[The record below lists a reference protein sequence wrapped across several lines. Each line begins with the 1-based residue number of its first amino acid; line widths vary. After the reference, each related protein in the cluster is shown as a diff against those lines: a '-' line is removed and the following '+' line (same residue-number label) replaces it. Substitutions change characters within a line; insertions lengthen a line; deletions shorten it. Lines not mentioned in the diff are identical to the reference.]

1 MKTPAPLLPIA
12 VFTSRSFAGR
22 VVDFAL
28 LAPAVFRAAI
38 VAFAAVAS
46 AGAASF
52 DPGLK
57 PFLDDRQ
64 IAGAVMLVADAQKS
78 LHVETVGFADVASQR
93 KMAPDA
99 LFWVASMTKPI
110 TCTALMILVDEGKV
124 DVDAPVAKYLPEFKD
139 HWLIAERDDTR
150 QVLKKPARPMS
161 VRDVL
166 SHTSGITRNLSFPGV
181 SGGDDLP
188 LNYRVAALALRPL
201 ETEPGTAYHYTN
213 GGMAVVGRIIEK
225 VSGQN
230 YAEFLQKRLF
240 EPLGMSDTTFWPTEA
255 QVARLATGYRAT
267 KDGSGLE
274 PAQLD
279 GFRKPLGDRTRH
291 PMPGGGL
298 FSTAADLTKFC
309 QMILNEGTYQGRRYL
324 SPTLVKQMTTRQTAP
339 GIAESY
345 GFGWTTNPRFASH
358 AGAWKTNMTVHPSA
372 GLVTIFL
379 VQNATWRTDDGKK
392 AEPAFR
398 NAALAAFGK
407 VTTPTAAA
415 TTTTAVPPPPP
426 ELAAPPAAVASN
438 APTLSVTKEQI
449 TVFKVPGQYGGW
461 PANHGM
467 WQWGDEIVV
476 GFTEATYKH
485 QVNAHAVDR
494 SVPFQE
500 KQARSLDGGRT
511 WKIES
516 DLPFR
521 EPAKAPK
528 PVALTKPL
536 DFTAPDFALMFRFG
550 SMHVGPSWFYTTH
563 DRARTWQGPYTFAV
577 EGIAQISTRTDL
589 VVLGPRD
596 CLMFGSAAKA
606 DGKEGRVFCART
618 TDGGLTWK
626 LVSHIGPE
634 PTGFA
639 IMPSS
644 LLLKGGALLTTI
656 RRTEPGEGGFI
667 EAWRSADQ
675 GKTWAVTGKAAINLG
690 GGPPSL
696 VTLQDGRVALTYG
709 YRRKPFGAR
718 ARISADGGY
727 TWGSEIVLRD
737 DGLTGDLG
745 YARSVVR
752 PDGRVLTAYYFNGPR
767 DEDRPIEATL
777 WTPPTPA
784 AEAELHRP
792 TLSPITNGTE
802 WKGDRPVALK
812 NPQRPRVETSFVYQP
827 STEWTYSHHQ
837 SITFFKGRFYA
848 IWSNGRV
855 GEDEPGQRVLLSSS
869 ADARTWTKPRPLVDS
884 VRDSVG
890 IERVLTA
897 GGFHQHNG
905 TLVAYFGNYG
915 PNKETTHLQAVTT
928 TDGETWSAV
937 RDIGI
942 PFCPNQGPER
952 IKSGRLIFA
961 GNTSFPY
968 TDDPSGL
975 TGWKMT
981 GIYPAEMAA
990 KFEDDPMTFGEV
1002 AMRQGWPSSLCEGSF
1017 FQTDDGVL
1025 HMQLRN
1031 VSRAFLGRLWT
1042 TQSRDQGAT
1051 WTPPAL
1057 TSFSDWNTKFHFGGL
1072 PDGRFYHVGNP
1083 LAGSRIPLVLH
1094 LSRDGV
1100 NFDRHF
1106 VLGDSPYQRLQAG
1119 GHKGGEYGY
1128 PHTLVHDGSLYTI
1141 VSRQKEAVQV
1151 LRVALADLRD

>member
-1 MKTPAPLLPIA
+1 MIPMRTA
-12 VFTSRSFAGR
+12 SSGGR
-22 VVDFAL
+22 TILGAAL
-28 LAPAVFRAAI
+28 LALMLVR
-38 VAFAAVAS
+38 S
-46 AGAASF
+46 AGAAVF
-52 DPGLK
+52 DPGLR

-64 IAGAVMLVADAQKS
+64 IAGAVVLVADAEKV
-78 LHVETVGFADVASQR
+78 LHVGGIGYADVATKR

-99 LFWVASMTKPI
+99 LFWIASMTKPI
-110 TCTALMILVDEGKV
+110 TCTALMMLVDEGKV
-124 DVDAPVAKYLPEFKD
+124 NVDAAVSKYLPEFRD
-139 HWLIAERDDTR
+139 QWLIVERDDAHQLLR
-150 QVLKKPARPMS
+150 KPAQPMR
-161 VRDVL
+161 VRDL
-166 SHTSGITRNLSFPGV
+166 MSHTSGITKNLNFHGV
-181 SGGDDLP
+181 PGGDDLP
-188 LNYRVAALALRPL
+188 LNIRVAAYAAQPL
-201 ETEPGTAYHYTN
+201 ESEPGTKYHYTN
-213 GGMAVVGRIIEK
+213 GGMAAVGRLVER
-225 VSGQN
+225 VSGLP
-230 YAEFLQKRLF
+230 YGEFLQKRLF
-240 EPLGMSDTTFWPTEA
+240 DPLGMKDTSFWPTDA
-255 QVARLATGYRAT
+255 QVARLATGYRGT
-267 KDGSGLE
+267 KDGAGLE
-274 PAQLD
+274 PAPLD
-279 GFRKPLGDRTRH
+279 PFRYPLSDRTRH

-298 FSTAADLTKFC
+298 FSTAADLAKFC
-309 QMILNEGTYQGRRYL
+309 QMILNQGTYGGRRYL
-324 SPTLVKQMTTRQTAP
+324 SPALVKQMTSRQTAD
-339 GIAESY
+339 GIPESY
-345 GFGWTTNPRFASH
+345 GFGWTTNGGMVAH
-358 AGAWKTNMTVHPSA
+358 AGAWKTNMTVHPQA
-372 GLVTIFL
+372 GLITIFL
-379 VQNATWRTDDGKK
+379 VQNAGWRTDEGKK

-398 NAALAAFGK
+398 KAALAAFGK
-407 VTTPTAAA
+407 TATA
-415 TTTTAVPPPPP
+415 AVPPPSEP
-426 ELAAPPAAVASN
+426 ASPPAFSATKP
-438 APTLSVTKEQI
+438 PTLAVSKEHI
-449 TVFKVPGQYGGW
+449 TVFNEPGLYGGW
-461 PANHGM
+461 PANHGI

-476 GFTEATYKH
+476 GFTVATYQH

-511 WKIES
+511 WTLES

-528 PVALTKPL
+528 PQRLTEPL
-536 DFTAPDFALMFRFG
+536 DFTAPNFAFLFRFG
-550 SMHVGPSWFYTTH
+550 SIHVGPSWFYTST
-563 DRARTWQGPYTFAV
+563 DRCKTWRGPYAFSV
-577 EGIAQISTRTDL
+577 DGIDRIATRTDL

-606 DGKEGRVFCART
+606 DGKEGRPFCART

-626 LVSHIGPE
+626 LVLRIGPE
-634 PTGFA
+634 PAGFA

-644 LLLKGGALLTTI
+644 LRLKNGVILTTV
-656 RRTEPGEGGFI
+656 RRTDPGDSFI
-667 EAWRSADQ
+667 EAWRSPDQ
-675 GKTWAVTGKAAINLG
+675 GAHWDSTGKAAVNLG

-696 VTLQDGRVALTYG
+696 VQLPDGRVALTYG
-709 YRRKPFGAR
+709 FRAKPHGAR

-737 DGLTGDLG
+737 DGFTGDLG

-752 PDGRVLTAYYFNGPR
+752 PDGKVLTVYYFNGPR

-777 WTPPTPA
+777 WTPPTAA

-792 TLSPITNGTE
+792 ALSPMTNGTE
-802 WKGDRPVALK
+802 WKADRPVALK
-812 NPQRPRVETSFVYQP
+812 NPQRPRMETAFLYQP

-855 GEDEPGQRVLLSSS
+855 GEDLPGQRVLMASS
-869 ADARTWTKPRPLVDS
+869 ADFRTWTRPRPLVDS
-884 VRDSVG
+884 VTDEKGV
-890 IERVLTA
+890 ERVLTA
-897 GGFHQHNG
+897 GGFHQHSG

-928 TDGETWSAV
+928 TDGEHWSAV
-937 RDIGI
+937 REIGI

-952 IKSGRLIFA
+952 ISTGRLIFA
-961 GNTSFPY
+961 GNTAFPY

-981 GIYPAEMAA
+981 GIYPVEMAA

-1017 FQTDDGVL
+1017 FETDDHVL

-1031 VSRAFLGRLWT
+1031 VSRAFFGRLWT
-1042 TQSRDQGAT
+1042 TESRDNGVT
-1051 WTPPAL
+1051 WSKPAL
-1057 TSFSDWNTKFHFGGL
+1057 TSFSDWSTKFHFGRL

-1106 VLGDSPYQRLQAG
+1106 ILGDTPYQRLKEG
-1119 GHKGGEYGY
+1119 GSKGGEYGY
-1128 PHTLVHDGSLYTI
+1128 PHTLVHDGYLYTI

-1151 LRVALADLRD
+1151 LRVALSELRE